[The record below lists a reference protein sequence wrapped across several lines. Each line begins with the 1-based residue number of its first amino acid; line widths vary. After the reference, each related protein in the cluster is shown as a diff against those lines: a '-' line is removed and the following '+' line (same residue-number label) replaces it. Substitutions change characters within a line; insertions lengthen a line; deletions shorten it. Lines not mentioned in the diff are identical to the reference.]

1 MDHIYRVKN
10 IAVEKNTE
18 MLHESQ
24 LSASVWSPCLCTRL
38 GDRDLTARPL
48 VASMAW
54 ISGDLW
60 PRVRLPDSVKAQRV
74 TLSITFAVSDSKI
87 LNICKQHENNC
98 SVGHEG

>member
-1 MDHIYRVKN
+1 MDHMYRVKN

-24 LSASVWSPCLCTRL
+24 LSASVLSPCHSTRL

-48 VASMAW
+48 VVSITW
-54 ISGDLW
+54 ISADLW
-60 PRVRLPDSVKAQRV
+60 PRVRLPDSVKAQRL

-87 LNICKQHENNC
+87 LNICKQHEDSR